1 MSILDTA
8 QAKMQTMG
16 MCSTNW
22 ASHKSPSSKPEA
34 GLILYQPADAFR
46 KAEPNLN
53 WVSTVLQIMCW
64 NGLEEVKNI

>member
-1 MSILDTA
+1 MPILDTG
-8 QAKMQTMG
+8 QDEMQTMD

-22 ASHKSPSSKPEA
+22 ASQKSPSSKPEV

-53 WVSTVLQIMCW
+53 WVSTVLQNIYW